1 MKQISLECETIT
13 PLFWGGADSR
23 LVELRPPAFKGVLR
37 FWWRAIRAFTAGY
50 REKEAQIFGG
60 GQGSKLKSA
69 FTIRLDGQGLKDY
82 TSTGKLPEH
91 FCDVK
96 GYKLNILEYLAY
108 GTYDYKKGVGNIF
121 NRHYIKPG
129 YKFRLLIDLKGDMHC
144 QDELL
149 EALQVFFLF
158 GALGAKSRNGFG
170 NIALTDSNPSE
181 YKPKLAALP
190 DKNLLNK
197 YLAQKEKPDFTAFS
211 SHCKLFKTSK
221 EYDSW
226 HACLAALGTAYRE
239 CRLSLPLKE
248 RQYIGAP
255 LIDQASREN
264 IARLERHA
272 KPYFLR
278 VHRTNNKRYTGYI
291 LYLPSLYCTGLG
303 GDAAGGSIDQ
313 QFAAACNKLN
323 SGLARRL
330 EVVI

>member
-13 PLFWGGADSR
+13 PLFWGGADGR
-23 LVELRPPAFKGVLR
+23 VVELRPPALKGILR

-60 GQGSKLKSA
+60 GHGNKVKSA
-69 FTIRLDGQGLKDY
+69 FTIRLDGQDVKNNSSLD
-82 TSTGKLPEH
+82 KLPAH
-91 FCDVK
+91 HNVK
-96 GYKLNILEYLAY
+96 GHKLNILEYLAY
-108 GTYDYKKGVGNIF
+108 GTYDYKKGEGNIF
-121 NRHYIKPG
+121 NRPYIKPG

-158 GALGAKSRNGFG
+158 GALGARSRNGFG

-181 YKPKLAALP
+181 YKQKLMALP
-190 DKNLLNK
+190 EKELIEK
-197 YLAQKEKPDFTAFS
+197 YLTQKEKPDFTAFS
-211 SHCKLFKTSK
+211 SHCKLFKTIK
-221 EYDSW
+221 EYDTW
-226 HACLAALGTAYRE
+226 DACLAALGFAYRE
-239 CRLSLPLKE
+239 CRLSLPLQE

-255 LIDQASREN
+255 LIDQASKRN

-278 VHRTNNKRYTGYI
+278 VHRTKNNRYTGYI
-291 LYLPSLYCTGLG
+291 LYLPSLYCTGLSG
-303 GDAAGGSIDQ
+303 NAAGESINQ
-313 QFAAACNKLN
+313 QFAGVCTKLN
-323 SGLARRL
+323 NELARRL